1 METNTL
7 TFNNLEKALTNFLN
21 DFVSTYKSLLIRD
34 NKKASGDLINS
45 IKALNIEFNTTK
57 YTGSISLKNYWKYVE
72 YGRKPGKFPPPKK
85 ILNWVK
91 VKKILPKPVK
101 GIKPTEKQLAFLI
114 SRKIARDGIKPG
126 NQFSEALNL
135 VWTKYEKIISDAITK
150 DLSETIDIIKL

>member
-7 TFNNLEKALTNFLN
+7 TFNNLEKALTDFLN

-91 VKKILPKPVK
+91 VKKILPKPIK

-135 VWTKYEKIISDAITK
+135 VWTKYEKTISDAITK

>member
-7 TFNNLEKALTNFLN
+7 TFNNLEKALTDFLN

-91 VKKILPKPVK
+91 VKKILPKPIK

-135 VWTKYEKIISDAITK
+135 VCTKYEKIISDAITK